1 MATEV
6 SNQLDRI
13 EGGRDAIVSAVKDK
27 GISIPTDAKIDE
39 IAPYVSSI
47 KTGVLQSKS
56 VIPFTTEQT
65 VTPDDG
71 FDGLSSVTVG
81 AIPSLYVNT
90 SSANATANDI
100 LSGKT
105 AYVKGKKVTG
115 NIQTYDYGY
124 AAPSSVVRSDETNVY
139 VESDIGNGNPAF
151 VDDGLVQ
158 SSIPLENF
166 GDAAAVHVAE
176 GFTFT
181 SSNGVCIEGK
191 VPCYQYEYIEASPA
205 DETDTDHVFMGNVSE
220 NTIFADEIYLKVPKA
235 DFGEAHPSHVAE
247 GYTFTSKNGVC
258 IEGTMPFYDGTD
270 MEGYVYDS
278 DDDYFFVEAPV
289 TPSIIEDFFY
299 TKLPRQGFGDVRP
312 EYVLEGLT
320 FTSEAGLCIE
330 GTMPNYGGDDVD
342 GVVSYSNNGY
352 IHIETP
358 MEGKYVSDGVWTKI
372 PLADFGNA
380 TASDVLKGKTFTSA
394 DGVMVSGGIE
404 TYNEQTYTVSL
415 EHPIVLIDD
424 GCHNAS
430 TAQIIRESEKTVT
443 PSKEGTTVSPRSG
456 RVLSTV
462 KVLGDNNL
470 VAGNIKKD
478 VSIFGVTGTF
488 EGGANIATCTVNIKW
503 SITTRYALITA
514 TTFTNGAISV
524 FTSQTGSGTVTI
536 PNVVCGSVVTVYTGT
551 MTSVYGWSYGKA
563 YSQDSYTHAL
573 TIPASTGNYT
583 AEIGVLDD

>member
-47 KTGVLQSKS
+47 KTAVLQSKS

-115 NIQTYDYGY
+115 NIQ
-124 AAPSSVVRSDETNVY
+124 
-139 VESDIGNGNPAF
+139 
-151 VDDGLVQ
+151 
-158 SSIPLENF
+158 
-166 GDAAAVHVAE
+166 
-176 GFTFT
+176 
-181 SSNGVCIEGK
+181 
-191 VPCYQYEYIEASPA
+191 
-205 DETDTDHVFMGNVSE
+205 
-220 NTIFADEIYLKVPKA
+220 
-235 DFGEAHPSHVAE
+235 
-247 GYTFTSKNGVC
+247 
-258 IEGTMPFYDGTD
+258 
-270 MEGYVYDS
+270 
-278 DDDYFFVEAPV
+278 
-289 TPSIIEDFFY
+289 
-299 TKLPRQGFGDVRP
+299 
-312 EYVLEGLT
+312 
-320 FTSEAGLCIE
+320 
-330 GTMPNYGGDDVD
+330 NYGGEDVD
-342 GVVSYSNNGY
+342 GVVSYSDNGY

-372 PLADFGNA
+372 PLANFGNA
-380 TASDVLKGKTFTSA
+380 TASDVRKGKTFTSA
-394 DGVMVSGGIE
+394 DGVMVNGGIE
-404 TYNEQTYTVSL
+404 TYSEKTYTVSL

-424 GCHNAS
+424 GCHDS
-430 TAQIIRESEKTVT
+430 SIAQIIRESEKTVT

-456 RVLSTV
+456 SVLSTV

-514 TTFTNGAISV
+514 TTFANGAISR

-573 TIPASTGNYT
+573 TIPASTGTYI
-583 AEIGVLDD
+583 AEIGVIDD

>member
-47 KTGVLQSKS
+47 KTAVLQSKS

-139 VESDIGNGNPAF
+139 VESNIGNGNPAF

-158 SSIPLENF
+158 SSIPLSNF
-166 GDAAAVHVAE
+166 GD
-176 GFTFT
+176 
-181 SSNGVCIEGK
+181 
-191 VPCYQYEYIEASPA
+191 
-205 DETDTDHVFMGNVSE
+205 
-220 NTIFADEIYLKVPKA
+220 
-235 DFGEAHPSHVAE
+235 
-247 GYTFTSKNGVC
+247 
-258 IEGTMPFYDGTD
+258 
-270 MEGYVYDS
+270 
-278 DDDYFFVEAPV
+278 
-289 TPSIIEDFFY
+289 
-299 TKLPRQGFGDVRP
+299 
-312 EYVLEGLT
+312 
-320 FTSEAGLCIE
+320 
-330 GTMPNYGGDDVD
+330 
-342 GVVSYSNNGY
+342 
-352 IHIETP
+352 
-358 MEGKYVSDGVWTKI
+358 
-372 PLADFGNA
+372 A

-415 EHPIVLIDD
+415 EHPLVSIDD
-424 GCHNAS
+424 GCHNCS
-430 TAQIIRESEKTVT
+430 MAQIIRESEKTVT

-514 TTFTNGAISV
+514 TTFTNGAISR
-524 FTSQTGSGTVTI
+524 FTSQTGSGTVAI

-573 TIPASTGNYT
+573 TIPASTGTYT